1 MLGAEFMAHDGFCES
16 LEGQTEHLS
25 LVFPF
30 LLILESCGLVLM
42 CLWDQHPS
50 TGNSSVLGA
59 GRREVQLSHDPLPP
73 ICDPTQDKVVTLTQ

>member
-1 MLGAEFMAHDGFCES
+1 MLAEEFMAHDGFCEI

-30 LLILESCGLVLM
+30 LLILESCDLVLM

-50 TGNSSVLGA
+50 RGNSVLGTQ
-59 GRREVQLSHDPLPP
+59 GRGRQEGGTTEP
-73 ICDPTQDKVVTLTQ
+73 